1 MGAAAII
8 AALANLLWPIA
19 VVVIAVG
26 YKPELMSFLPEALR
40 RKWKVKALGVEVEV
54 DAAAEQQKTADIV
67 RVENGKIELKEI
79 PGLVRTNAI
88 ANLERDLHARLVNVV
103 GADKVD
109 VLVRNL
115 AQARL
120 EAAFGFI
127 YAGIF
132 GSQIAGLIQLQA
144 RRKVSIDEAHKFCLE
159 AAAQKYPE
167 VYAEYGFPG

>member
-67 RVENGKIELKEI
+67 RVKNGKIELKEI

-88 ANLERDLHARLVNVV
+88 ANLERDLHARLVQRCWC
-103 GADKVD
+103 G
-109 VLVRNL
+109 
-115 AQARL
+115 
-120 EAAFGFI
+120 
-127 YAGIF
+127 
-132 GSQIAGLIQLQA
+132 
-144 RRKVSIDEAHKFCLE
+144 
-159 AAAQKYPE
+159 
-167 VYAEYGFPG
+167 

>member
-1 MGAAAII
+1 LPGFLVAG
-8 AALANLLWPIA
+8 LLRIEDLPIRESP
-19 VVVIAVG
+19 IFRLSRIRPQG
-26 YKPELMSFLPEALR
+26 
-40 RKWKVKALGVEVEV
+40 
-54 DAAAEQQKTADIV
+54 
-67 RVENGKIELKEI
+67 
-79 PGLVRTNAI
+79 
-88 ANLERDLHARLVNVV
+88 LVNVV

-144 RRKVSIDEAHKFCLE
+144 RRKVSIDEAHKFYLE

-167 VYAEYGFPG
+167 VYAEYGFPGWLGFLKNHGLITQSDEDVAITDFGDDFVTWLRATRLNVNKAW